1 MSEKKKTFVVKIKD
15 WYAHVTHK
23 DDPHYISGK
32 ESRKITRENFRI
44 TRAFE
49 KKKKRK
55 NVPES
60 EYTAAMR
67 DENNILEIEN
77 LHTYFIRMRAFP
89 RRSTAFRSISR
100 RAPSWASSAN
110 PAAAR
115 A

>member
-55 NVPES
+55 NC
-60 EYTAAMR
+60 AHFKFMC
-67 DENNILEIEN
+67 
-77 LHTYFIRMRAFP
+77 
-89 RRSTAFRSISR
+89 IS
-100 RAPSWASSAN
+100 SSVFFK
-110 PAAAR
+110 
-115 A
+115 

>member
-32 ESRKITRENFRI
+32 ESRKITKEKFRI

-55 NVPES
+55 K
-60 EYTAAMR
+60 
-67 DENNILEIEN
+67 
-77 LHTYFIRMRAFP
+77 
-89 RRSTAFRSISR
+89 
-100 RAPSWASSAN
+100 
-110 PAAAR
+110 
-115 A
+115 